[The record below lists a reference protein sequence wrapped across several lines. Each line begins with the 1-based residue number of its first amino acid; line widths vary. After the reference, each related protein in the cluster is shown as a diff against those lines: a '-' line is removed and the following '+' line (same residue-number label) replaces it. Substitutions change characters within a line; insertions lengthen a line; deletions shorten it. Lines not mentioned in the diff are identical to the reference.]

1 MELRISG
8 IVRESIVDGPGVRFT
23 VFTQGCPHHCPG
35 CHNPATH
42 SYEGGSMVSI
52 DKIIGEFTKNPY
64 LTGMTISGG
73 EPMEQLP
80 ALLELVSR
88 VNKLG
93 KDIVIFTGY
102 TLEQLLERSATE
114 PVITQILQLCD
125 ILVDGPFLLAQR
137 DLSLHMAGSSNQRV
151 LDAKAS
157 VKQGRAVLCELACTV
172 C

>member
-42 SYEGGSMVSI
+42 SYEGGKLVSI
-52 DKIIGEFTKNPY
+52 DRIIKEFTKNPY

-73 EPMEQLP
+73 EPMEQVP
-80 ALLELVSR
+80 AVLELVEK
-88 VNKLG
+88 VTDLG
-93 KDIVIFTGY
+93 KDVVIFSGY
-102 TLEQLLERSATE
+102 TFEQLLERAAKE
-114 PVITQILQLCD
+114 PQIVSLLKRTR

-137 DLSLHMAGSSNQRV
+137 DLTLLMAGSRNQRI
-151 LDAKAS
+151 LDATAS
-157 VKQGRAVLCELACTV
+157 IEQGTAVLYELACTV
-172 C
+172 S

>member
-23 VFTQGCPHHCPG
+23 VFTQGCPHNCPG

-42 SYEGGSMVSI
+42 SYEGGKMVSI
-52 DKIIGEFTKNPY
+52 DRIITEFAKNPY

-73 EPMEQLP
+73 EPLEQVP
-80 ALLELVSR
+80 ALLELVTK
-88 VNKLG
+88 VKELG
-93 KDIVIFTGY
+93 KDLVIFTGY
-102 TLEQLLERSATE
+102 TFEQLLKRSAFE
-114 PVITQILQLCD
+114 PQISQLLSLTD
-125 ILVDGPFLLAQR
+125 ILVDGPFLLAER
-137 DLSLHMAGSSNQRV
+137 DLTLHMAGSRNQRI

-157 VKQGRAVLCELACTV
+157 IQEGKAVLYELAYAV